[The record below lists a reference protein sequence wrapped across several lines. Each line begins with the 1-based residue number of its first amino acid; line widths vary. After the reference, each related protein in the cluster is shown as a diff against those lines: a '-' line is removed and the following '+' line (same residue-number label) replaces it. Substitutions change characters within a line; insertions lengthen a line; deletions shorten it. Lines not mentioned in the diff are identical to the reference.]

1 MSGAGAVESVN
12 GTTGGEGSRGD
23 RSPGPWEAAAHRRRR
38 RRPLAAA
45 VLALS
50 LLGGTALPAALAP
63 PAQALGEEDDG
74 WLPNLISPEQEAQ
87 IGAQQHD
94 QIVAQYGGVY
104 DDSALGAYV
113 AQIGSRLAA
122 ASGTGADSYTFTVLD
137 SPIINAFALPGG
149 YVYVT
154 RGLLALANN
163 EAELAGVIA
172 HEMGHVIARHGSERM
187 SRGMIA
193 ELGTAILGSVFD
205 SPIAGSLAQ
214 TGAGLWLS
222 GYSRDQEREADS
234 LGLDYMRRAGYPPIA
249 VGAFLGTMGQMEE
262 LQQKLGKGGGG
273 GFALMAT
280 HPQNAE
286 RVEAAVAQAGGN
298 TDAAWQGPLGFGRT
312 AYLNRIDGMVYGDG
326 PNQGYVRGN
335 RFEHPELRIA
345 FSVPDGYGLTNTPEA
360 VLIKGPGNAQGVFDS
375 DPRRN
380 PTPAGGDPLV
390 YIRDVWAPQQQ
401 VKGLERVQING
412 QPGATGL
419 VDLRTRSGAQTVRLV
434 VVRANDAFYRFQ
446 FSAPYNQAGA
456 TDPAFEQIARSF
468 RILSAAEAGR
478 IEPLRLRVVPVQ
490 GGDSSASL
498 AAQSALEAPKV
509 DRFRV
514 LNGLRAGEEIAPGER
529 VKTVM

>member
-12 GTTGGEGSRGD
+12 GTTGGTGPGDGRPSGPRG
-23 RSPGPWEAAAHRRRR
+23 AAARGR
-38 RRPLAAA
+38 RRPLAVA

-104 DDSALGAYV
+104 DDRGLGAYV
-113 AQIGSRLAA
+113 AEIGSRLAA

-154 RGLLALANN
+154 RGLMALANN

-172 HEMGHVIARHGSERM
+172 HEMGHVIARHGTERM

-205 SPIAGSLAQ
+205 SPIAGGLAQ

-249 VGAFLGTMGQMEE
+249 VGAFLGTMGQMED
-262 LQQKLGKGGGG
+262 LQKKLGKGGG

-298 TDAAWQGPLGFGRT
+298 TDAAWQGRLGFGRT
-312 AYLNRIDGMVYGDG
+312 AYLNRIDGMIYGDG
-326 PNQGYVRGN
+326 PKQGYVRGN

-345 FSVPDGYGLTNTPEA
+345 FDVPDGYGLTNTPEA

-375 DPRRN
+375 DPRSN
-380 PTPAGGDPLV
+380 PTPAGGDPLI

-401 VKGLERVQING
+401 VKGLERVEVNG

-419 VDLRTRSGAQTVRLV
+419 VDLRSRSGAQTVRLV
-434 VVRANDAFYRFQ
+434 AIRANGAFYRFQ

-456 TDPAFEQIARSF
+456 VDPAFERIARSF
-468 RILSAAEAGR
+468 RILSAAEARR

-490 GGDSSASL
+490 AGDTSASL
-498 AAQSALEAPKV
+498 AAQSALDAPKT

-529 VKTVM
+529 VKTVL